1 MVHNHSEYPSSEKA
15 TFSQFLHHKR
25 SSKSHPRAE
34 SVSSVASSLARSQ
47 STGRNPRMLDIRNA
61 YTSRSLA
68 ADQSD
73 VQSVS
78 SQASLLSGWSDLG
91 SVSTSFLSGVSGTT
105 GRHPPCPPTIQ
116 EDDNDLEV
124 MSLYSSAP
132 SSLQTQ
138 LSSWRPLTGEKR
150 KFSSIAEAISDSDEE
165 ADPGGGAAKRPRTPL
180 ALPEPGP
187 GARAEPPQQPLSC
200 GVAAG
205 PAAGAGRPRPRRAV
219 QLCPR
224 LYWIQ
229 ELPMLRGQGPNIND
243 IMTLGHHV
251 EETNV

>member
-187 GARAEPPQQPLSC
+187 GARPSLLSSLR
-200 GVAAG
+200 AA
-205 PAAGAGRPRPRRAV
+205 AWRLV
-219 QLCPR
+219 QLLVRAGLVLAALFSCVLVYTGYKNYQCSAAR
-224 LYWIQ
+224 D
-229 ELPMLRGQGPNIND
+229 R
-243 IMTLGHHV
+243 T
-251 EETNV
+251 

>member
-1 MVHNHSEYPSSEKA
+1 M
-15 TFSQFLHHKR
+15 
-25 SSKSHPRAE
+25 
-34 SVSSVASSLARSQ
+34 SSVASSLARSQ

-132 SSLQTQ
+132 SSLHTQ

-180 ALPEPGP
+180 ALPEPAP
-187 GARAEPPQQPLSC
+187 GARPSLLSSLR
-200 GVAAG
+200 AA
-205 PAAGAGRPRPRRAV
+205 AWRLV
-219 QLCPR
+219 QLLVRAGLVLAALFSCVLVYTGYKNYQCSAAR
-224 LYWIQ
+224 DQ
-229 ELPMLRGQGPNIND
+229 S
-243 IMTLGHHV
+243 
-251 EETNV
+251 